1 MSRTILACLLSF
13 LVVPFPTF
21 GQGRE
26 ANQVRP
32 DNPQSLAR
40 IEKAKKLAGNDVLA
54 PFNFYCVP
62 GVARGQ
68 NDQAPELE
76 PVKLFDNLYVAG
88 NSESPVHVITTSAGM
103 ILIDSGSAEK
113 VETVLIPSL
122 KKLGL
127 DPANVKYILLGHA
140 HADHFGGSKY
150 FQDHYGTRVGL
161 SAADWDFLEKNPGSA
176 NAPKPPK
183 RDLVVIEGQPIK
195 LGDVSV
201 MPVLIP
207 GHTPGSLA
215 YIFQTKDN
223 GTPRIAG
230 LFGGTMLS
238 SFLRART
245 PEIREYIES
254 INHYLEFAK
263 KFNVDVE
270 IQNHPLFDD
279 TPGRLAKLKTRKAGD
294 PHPFYMRNEQY
305 LRFWNVIAECMEAEI
320 ARRGA

>member
-1 MSRTILACLLSF
+1 MFRTWILVLGFTLSA
-13 LVVPFPTF
+13 F

-32 DNPQSLAR
+32 DNPQSLAH
-40 IEKAKKLAGNDVLA
+40 IEKAKKLAGSDNLA

-68 NDQAPELE
+68 NDQAPDLE
-76 PVKLFDNLYVAG
+76 PVKLFDNLYAIG
-88 NSESPVHVITTSAGM
+88 SSESPVHVITTSGGI
-103 ILIDSGSAEK
+103 ILIDSGFAEK
-113 VETVLIPSL
+113 TESVIIPSL

-127 DPANVKYILLGHA
+127 DPANVKYILLAHA

-150 FQDHYGTRVGL
+150 FQDHYGTKVAL
-161 SAADWDFLEKNPGSA
+161 SAPDWDFIEKQSANA

-183 RDLVVIEGQPIK
+183 RDLVLIEGQPVK
-195 LGDVSV
+195 LGDQPL

-207 GHTPGSLA
+207 GHTPGSMA
-215 YIFQTKDN
+215 FIFPVKDN
-223 GTPRIAG
+223 GTPHIAG

-238 SFLRART
+238 SFLRAKT
-245 PEIREYIES
+245 SEIQEYLDS
-254 INHYLEFAK
+254 IDHYLEFAK
-263 KFNVDVE
+263 KMNVDVE

-279 TPGRLAKLKTRKAGD
+279 TPARLAKLKTRKAGER
-294 PHPFYMRNEQY
+294 HPFFMSNEQY

-320 ARRGA
+320 ARRN